1 MQPAGCLIS
10 NPRAT
15 AQELSLWGAY
25 QRVKKALLSANYSA
39 DHSRLQWRT
48 PLAAAYTGTA
58 RNLISNHDIITS
70 RLHSTSQL
78 PACKAPAQI
87 GVTRHPRKHELPSR
101 RIK

>member
-1 MQPAGCLIS
+1 
-10 NPRAT
+10 
-15 AQELSLWGAY
+15 
-25 QRVKKALLSANYSA
+25 
-39 DHSRLQWRT
+39 
-48 PLAAAYTGTA
+48 
-58 RNLISNHDIITS
+58 LISNHDIITS